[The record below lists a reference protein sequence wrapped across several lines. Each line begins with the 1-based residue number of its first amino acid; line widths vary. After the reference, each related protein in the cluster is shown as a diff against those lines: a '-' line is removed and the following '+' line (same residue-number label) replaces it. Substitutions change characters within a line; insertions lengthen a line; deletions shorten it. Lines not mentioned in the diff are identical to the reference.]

1 MTQRLA
7 VNRVVI
13 TGASPL
19 ASGIAAGLVDRGA
32 TVALLAPEA
41 SALTLPGVTPVDCGF
56 GSEDEIGAAIAVA
69 AAPLGG
75 VDQVVHTWLAP
86 SIVRPHV
93 LVDLDEAAWVDGC
106 ERSIE
111 AAWWLARRVVGP
123 LTATHG
129 SLVCVVPTVG
139 MSGGANFSMLA
150 ATAEAMRVL
159 MKACGR
165 QWGLV
170 GITANTLAAAP
181 SHWVA
186 DDDASALTRS
196 VSLSQPAFGKPGD
209 PADDLAP
216 LIAMLGDPGA
226 HFLTAGTVVADG
238 GIWMGL

>member
-1 MTQRLA
+1 MTP
-7 VNRVVI
+7 NRVVI

-19 ASGIAAGLVDRGA
+19 ASGIAAGLLDRGA
-32 TVALLAPEA
+32 HVAMLAPNP
-41 SALTLPGVTPVDCGF
+41 SAPALPGVTAVDCGF
-56 GSEDEIGAAIAVA
+56 RSEDEIGAAVA
-69 AAPLGG
+69 AAEAALGG

-86 SIVRPHV
+86 SIVTPHR
-93 LVDLDEAAWVDGC
+93 LVDVDEAAWADGC

-111 AAWWLARRVVGP
+111 AAWWLARRVVRP

-181 SHWVA
+181 NHWVTDDEA
-186 DDDASALTRS
+186 DTLTRS
-196 VSLSQPAFGKPGD
+196 VSLSKPAFGTAGD

-216 LIAMLGDPGA
+216 LVAMLADPGA
-226 HFLTAGTVVADG
+226 HFLTAGTLVADG

>member
-1 MTQRLA
+1 MT
-7 VNRVVI
+7 VHRVAI

-19 ASGIAAGLVDRGA
+19 ASGLAAGLLELGA
-32 TVALLAPEA
+32 TVALLAPDA
-41 SALTLPGVTPVDCGF
+41 GALALSEVTAVDCGF
-56 GSEDEIGAAIAVA
+56 ASEAEIGVAIATADA
-69 AAPLGG
+69 ALGG
-75 VDQVVHTWLAP
+75 IDQVVHTWLAP
-86 SIVRPHV
+86 SIVTPHV
-93 LVDLDEAAWVDGC
+93 LVELDEAAWVDGC

-111 AAWWLARRVVGP
+111 AAWWLARRVVAP

-150 ATAEAMRVL
+150 AASEAMRVL

-181 SHWVA
+181 NHWVTDDEA
-186 DDDASALTRS
+186 DALTRS
-196 VSLSQPAFGKPGD
+196 VSLSQPAFGRAGD

-216 LIAMLGDPGA
+216 LVAMLADPGA